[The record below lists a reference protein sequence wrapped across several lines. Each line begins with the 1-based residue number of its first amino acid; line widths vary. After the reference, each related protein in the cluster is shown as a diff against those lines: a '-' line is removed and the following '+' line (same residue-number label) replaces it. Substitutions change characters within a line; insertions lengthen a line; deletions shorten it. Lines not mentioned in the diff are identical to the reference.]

1 MNEAGFFLMRIL
13 KTKWFTR
20 YARKEK
26 ITDSQLKNA
35 VIDLRNGLIDCDYQ
49 DGVMKQRIARSG
61 QGKSGGYRSII
72 LYQSD
77 SNCFFVFCY
86 AKNEKSDLTDR
97 ELKAFKDL
105 SKEYL
110 QLSDTEIQE
119 LIALNEFIEVI

>member
-1 MNEAGFFLMRIL
+1 MRIL

-26 ITDSQLKNA
+26 ITDNQLKNA
-35 VIDLRNGLIDCDYQ
+35 IIDLQNGLIDCDYQ

-72 LYQSD
+72 LYQSNSD
-77 SNCFFVFCY
+77 YFFVFCY
-86 AKNEKSDLTDR
+86 AKNEKSDLTDK

-110 QLSDTEIQE
+110 RLSDTEIQE
-119 LIALNEFIEVI
+119 LIASNEFIEVI